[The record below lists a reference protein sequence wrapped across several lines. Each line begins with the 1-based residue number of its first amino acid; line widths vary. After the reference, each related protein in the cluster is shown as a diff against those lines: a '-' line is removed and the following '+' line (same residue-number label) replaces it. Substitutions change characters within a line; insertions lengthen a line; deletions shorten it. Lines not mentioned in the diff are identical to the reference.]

1 MTSNSKLLQSI
12 LDTEPAYRQKQIE
25 HAWFDVNLENYEGIS
40 TLPVPLRE
48 KLKSLPW
55 LQLETH
61 TELKSSQDNTRKY
74 LFKLQ
79 DGNYIEM
86 VLMGRENLKESA
98 EEGAPDR
105 FTICI
110 SSQAGC
116 PMKCAFC
123 ATGKQGLKRNLTAE
137 EIIDQYRFAQRVL
150 AKETCLPAGRTPRV
164 NNIVMMGQGE
174 PMLNY
179 DNVKRALN
187 VILQN
192 SDLGETKITISTAG
206 VIPMMQKALDDSD
219 FPPVRWAISLHSAI
233 PESRFKIMPSHRK
246 DFLEFLVQWT
256 KDFHKKFPGRTR
268 FIGLEY
274 IMLGGV
280 NDDEKHLKAL
290 IKLAKKMPH
299 VRINL
304 IPYNNTG
311 DTTKTAEINAAEEA
325 KGSNYRIFSRTEHE
339 QIEHWHEEIMNA
351 GFTAT
356 IRYSQGQDIMA
367 ACGQLQNTVK

>member
-150 AKETCLPAGRTPRV
+150 AKEEERV
-164 NNIVMMGQGE
+164 NNIVMMG
-174 PMLNY
+174 
-179 DNVKRALN
+179 
-187 VILQN
+187 
-192 SDLGETKITISTAG
+192 
-206 VIPMMQKALDDSD
+206 
-219 FPPVRWAISLHSAI
+219 
-233 PESRFKIMPSHRK
+233 
-246 DFLEFLVQWT
+246 
-256 KDFHKKFPGRTR
+256 
-268 FIGLEY
+268 
-274 IMLGGV
+274 
-280 NDDEKHLKAL
+280 
-290 IKLAKKMPH
+290 
-299 VRINL
+299 
-304 IPYNNTG
+304 
-311 DTTKTAEINAAEEA
+311 
-325 KGSNYRIFSRTEHE
+325 
-339 QIEHWHEEIMNA
+339 
-351 GFTAT
+351 
-356 IRYSQGQDIMA
+356 
-367 ACGQLQNTVK
+367 